1 MNAVPANKVY
11 VRTFG
16 CQMNA
21 YDSEKIADVLRAEQ
35 GWQST
40 PQPEDADLIVFN
52 TCSIRDKAQHKMRS
66 DLGRLQKLKDA
77 NPALLIG
84 VGGCVTSQEGAAL
97 LDAVPFIDLV
107 FGPQTLHRLPA
118 MIDA

>member
-1 MNAVPANKVY
+1 VPANKVY

-21 YDSEKIADVLRAEQ
+21 YDSEKIADVLAAEQ
-35 GWQST
+35 GWQGT

-77 NPALLIG
+77 NPNLLIG
-84 VGGCVTSQEGAAL
+84 VGG
-97 LDAVPFIDLV
+97 
-107 FGPQTLHRLPA
+107 
-118 MIDA
+118 